1 MDLDFDLDFDFDLD
15 VDFNFDLDVDFDFD
29 LECVGSEIR
38 LGWNRSFLDL
48 LSLLRGV
55 EREVGDPSILS
66 RFRGN
71 E

>member
-1 MDLDFDLDFDFDLD
+1 MDLDFDLDVDFDFD
-15 VDFNFDLDVDFDFD
+15 FDFDFD
-29 LECVGSEIR
+29 LECVGSGIR
-38 LGWNRSFLDL
+38 LGWSRSFLDL

-66 RFRGN
+66 RFTGN

>member
-15 VDFNFDLDVDFDFD
+15 VDLDLDFDFDFD
-29 LECVGSEIR
+29 LECVGSGIR
-38 LGWNRSFLDL
+38 LGWSRSFLDL

-66 RFRGN
+66 RFTGN

>member
-1 MDLDFDLDFDFDLD
+1 MDLDLDFDLDFDFDLD
-15 VDFNFDLDVDFDFD
+15 VDFDVDFD

-38 LGWNRSFLDL
+38 LGWSRSFLDL

-66 RFRGN
+66 RFTGN